1 MEAITLNEVLE
12 LKRIMQLPSSR
23 RPEWFYKGTGICHKL
38 SNIQYY
44 ITRPDINVNTSNF
57 HLQRILEKHFKTW
70 KHFSGD
76 LGYPIPSLSECLDA
90 EDKYCSVK
98 NLYDRRNPYCKL
110 RYDLVDHII
119 KQMKAELK

>member
-1 MEAITLNEVLE
+1 MKAITLNEVLE

-23 RPEWFYKGTGICHKL
+23 RPEWFYEGTGICHNL
-38 SNIQYY
+38 SNVQYY
-44 ITRPDINVNTSNF
+44 ITRRDVNTSKF
-57 HLQRILEKHFKTW
+57 RLQRALNKHFKTW

-90 EDKYCSVK
+90 CHKYFSVAE
-98 NLYDRRNPYCKL
+98 NLYDQCDPYCKL

-119 KQMKAELK
+119 DQMKAELK